1 MSQTK
6 SRRTSWVGWLVSALL
21 IIGSVWLW
29 IERQYVVDAIQYYQ
43 YTPTASVKQVADEAG
58 LTEDA
63 RFTFYAT
70 RPAVESSDAFN
81 QHCQRREANS
91 PILGCY
97 AANRI
102 YIYDVADERLT
113 GIKAVTAAHELLHA
127 EFERLSDSEKRRIQG
142 LLQKVYEQGTNEK
155 LEDRMAYYE
164 KTEPGQSLNELHS
177 IIGTE
182 FESVGPELEQY
193 YARFF
198 TDRSALVRLHNQVES
213 QFETLSEEA
222 DQLVAQIERLATAI
236 NADTK
241 TYNESIAALNDDV
254 DAFNARASESG
265 GFTTQS
271 EFQAARRALLA
282 KSNQLNALRER
293 IETNITDYKGLLAKL
308 DTINAE
314 SASLNQGLD
323 STSLSDA
330 PKI

>member
-1 MSQTK
+1 M
-6 SRRTSWVGWLVSALL
+6 
-21 IIGSVWLW
+21 
-29 IERQYVVDAIQYYQ
+29 ERQYVVDAIQYYQ
-43 YTPTASVKQVADEAG
+43 YTPTDSVKQVADEAG

-70 RPAVESSDAFN
+70 RPAVESSNAFN

-97 AANRI
+97 AGNRI

-113 GIKAVTAAHELLHA
+113 GIKTVTAAHELLHA
-127 EFERLSDSEKRRIQG
+127 EYERLPDTEKRRIEG
-142 LLQKVYEQGTNEK
+142 LLQKVYESGTNEK
-155 LEDRMAYYE
+155 LEERMAYYE
-164 KTEPGQSLNELHS
+164 KTEPGQALNELHS

-182 FESVGPELEQY
+182 FDSIGPELEKY

-198 TDRSALVRLHNQVES
+198 KDRSALVRLHNQVES

-222 DQLVAQIERLATAI
+222 NQLVSQIERLAVTI
-236 NADTK
+236 NTDTK

-254 DAFNARASESG
+254 AAFNARASQSG

-271 EFQAARRALLA
+271 QFQAARNALLV
-282 KSNQLNALRER
+282 KSNQLNTFREK
-293 IETNITDYKGLLAKL
+293 IEKNITEYKGLLAKL

>member
-1 MSQTK
+1 M
-6 SRRTSWVGWLVSALL
+6 
-21 IIGSVWLW
+21 
-29 IERQYVVDAIQYYQ
+29 ERQYVVDAIQYYQ
-43 YTPTASVKQVADEAG
+43 FTPTSSVRQVADEAG

-81 QHCQRREANS
+81 QHCQRREADS

-97 AANRI
+97 AGNRI

-113 GIKAVTAAHELLHA
+113 GIKTVTAAHELLHA
-127 EFERLSDSEKRRIQG
+127 EYERLPDAEKRRIDG
-142 LLQKVYEQGTNEK
+142 LLQKVYESGTNEK
-155 LEDRMAYYE
+155 LEERMAYYE
-164 KTEPGQSLNELHS
+164 KTEPGQALNELHS

-182 FESVGPELEQY
+182 FDSIGPELENY

-198 TDRSALVRLHNQVES
+198 KDRSALVRLHNQVES

-222 DQLVAQIERLATAI
+222 NQLVGQIERLAATI
-236 NADTK
+236 NSDTK

-254 DAFNARASESG
+254 AAFNARASQSG

-271 EFQAARRALLA
+271 EFQAARNALLV
-282 KSNQLNALRER
+282 KSNQLNAFRDR
-293 IETNITDYKGLLAKL
+293 IETNITQYKGLLAKL